1 MNESHQPEQKSSEKA
16 GQAMGG
22 QAKGSTPFAQK
33 HLLGLAD
40 YSADDILYVLDQAKM
55 FREVLDRPVPKIP
68 TLRDKTIVNLF
79 YENSTRTRLSFEL
92 AQKRMGADVV
102 NFSAGTSSTKKGE
115 SLKDTIRNISS
126 MKIDMVV
133 SRHESPGVPHFL
145 TRCVDATI
153 INAGD
158 GAHEHPTQA
167 LLDMFTMRQLA
178 PDLRG
183 KRVVMIGDIAHS
195 RVVRSNII
203 GLRKVGAEVMVCGP
217 KSLMPLDV
225 RSLGVEVSFDL
236 EEALGWCDFAMALR
250 IQMERMNGGTD
261 LFPSLREY
269 HELFGI
275 KMAHLE
281 RYPDFTVMHPGPVN
295 RGVELESDVA
305 DSNRAVILNQV
316 TNGVAVRMAVMY
328 LLSGGLRTG

>member
-1 MNESHQPEQKSSEKA
+1 MTEPELSREYPFEQP
-16 GQAMGG
+16 
-22 QAKGSTPFAQK
+22 

-40 YSADDILYVLDQAKM
+40 YSREDILYVLDQARY
-55 FREVLDRPVPKIP
+55 FREILDRPVPKVP

-79 YENSTRTRLSFEL
+79 YEDSTRTRLSFEL

-102 NFSAGTSSTKKGE
+102 NFSTGGSSVKKGE

-133 SRHESPGVPHFL
+133 VRHESPGVPHFL
-145 TRCVDATI
+145 TRVVDATI

-167 LLDMFTMRQLA
+167 LLDMFTMREIQPSLEGRKIA
-178 PDLRG
+178 I
-183 KRVVMIGDIAHS
+183 IGDIAHS

-203 GLRKVGAEVMVCGP
+203 GLNKLGARVTVCGP
-217 KSLMPLDV
+217 PTLMPVYVKELDV
-225 RSLGVEVSFDL
+225 DVTHHLD
-236 EEALGWCDFAMALR
+236 EALAWCDIAMALR
-250 IQMERMNGGTD
+250 IQLERQEGQTR

-275 KMAHLE
+275 KRRHLQ
-281 RYPDFTVMHPGPVN
+281 RFPNFTVMHPGPVN
-295 RGVELESDVA
+295 RGVELESEVA
-305 DSNRAVILNQV
+305 DSDRSIILSQV
-316 TNGVAVRMAVMY
+316 TNGVAVRMAVLY
-328 LLSGGLRTG
+328 LLSGGTRI

>member
-1 MNESHQPEQKSSEKA
+1 MSKEKL
-16 GQAMGG
+16 
-22 QAKGSTPFAQK
+22 TDYEFNQK

-40 YSADDILYVLDQAKM
+40 YSTDDLRYVLEQAKT
-55 FREVLDRPVPKIP
+55 FREVLDRPVPKVP

-102 NFSAGTSSTKKGE
+102 NFSAGTSSAKKGE
-115 SLKDTIRNISS
+115 SLKDTIQNISS

-145 TRCVDATI
+145 TRCVDAAI

-167 LLDMFTMRQLA
+167 LLDIFTMQQIY
-178 PDLRG
+178 PEMKG
-183 KRVVMIGDIAHS
+183 KKVAIIGDISHS

-203 GLRKVGAEVMVCGP
+203 GLKKLGADVVVCGP
-217 KSLMPLDV
+217 KSLMPVFVETMDV
-225 RSLGVEVSFDL
+225 DVSYDIDETL
-236 EEALGWCDFAMALR
+236 AWCDIAMALR
-250 IQMERMNGGTD
+250 IQMERITGGTD

-269 HELFGI
+269 HETFGI
-275 KMAHLE
+275 KMSHLE
-281 RYPDFTVMHPGPVN
+281 KYPNFTVMHPGPIN
-295 RGVELESDVA
+295 RGVEMESLVA
-305 DSNRAVILNQV
+305 DSDRAVILNQV
-316 TNGVAVRMAVMY
+316 TNGVAVRMAILY
-328 LLSGGLRTG
+328 LLSGGSRML

>member
-1 MNESHQPEQKSSEKA
+1 MWRTRMSSGLENY
-16 GQAMGG
+16 QF
-22 QAKGSTPFAQK
+22 TQK

-40 YSADDILYVLDQAKM
+40 YSKQDILFVLDQAKT
-55 FREVLDRPVPKIP
+55 FREILDRPVPKIP

-133 SRHESPGVPHFL
+133 CRHESPGVPHFL
-145 TRCVDATI
+145 TQCVDAAI
-153 INAGD
+153 LNAGD

-167 LLDMFTMRQLA
+167 LLDMFTMQQIH
-178 PDLRG
+178 PDLTG
-183 KRVVMIGDIAHS
+183 KKVAIIGDISHS

-203 GLRKVGAEVMVCGP
+203 GLTRVGAEVVICGP
-217 KSLMPLDV
+217 KTFMPKFIEEMGVHISYDLDETL
-225 RSLGVEVSFDL
+225 S
-236 EEALGWCDFAMALR
+236 WCDVAMALR
-250 IQMERMNGGTD
+250 IQLERQDDTPE

-269 HELFGI
+269 HDLFGI
-275 KMAHLE
+275 KMIHLE
-281 RYPDFTVMHPGPVN
+281 KFPDFKIMHPGPIN

-305 DSNRAVILNQV
+305 DSNRAVILDQV
-316 TNGVAVRMAVMY
+316 TNGVAVRMAVLY
-328 LLSGGLRTG
+328 LLSGGSRV

>member
-1 MNESHQPEQKSSEKA
+1 MMADLSKQEY
-16 GQAMGG
+16 
-22 QAKGSTPFAQK
+22 PFQQK

-40 YSADDILYVLDQAKM
+40 YSADDILYVLEQAKT

-68 TLRDKTIVNLF
+68 TLRDKTVVNLF

-102 NFSAGTSSTKKGE
+102 NFSSSTSSTKKGE

-133 SRHESPGVPHFL
+133 TRHESPGVPHFL
-145 TRCVDATI
+145 TRCVDASI

-167 LLDMFTMRQLA
+167 LLDLFTMQQIHPELK
-178 PDLRG
+178 G
-183 KRVVMIGDIAHS
+183 KKVAIIGDISHS

-203 GLRKVGAEVMVCGP
+203 GLIKLGAEVTLCGP
-217 KSLMPLDV
+217 KSLMPIFV
-225 RSLGVEVSFDL
+225 EHLGARISYSL
-236 EEALGWCDFAMALR
+236 EETLAWCDIAMALR
-250 IQMERMNGGTD
+250 IQMERIGGGTD

-269 HELFGI
+269 HETFGI
-275 KMAHLE
+275 KMSHLE
-281 RYPDFTVMHPGPVN
+281 KYPEFMIMHPGPIN
-295 RGVELESDVA
+295 RGVEMESDVA
-305 DSNRAVILNQV
+305 DSDRAVILNQV
-316 TNGVAVRMAVMY
+316 TNGVAVRMAILY
-328 LLSGGLRTG
+328 LLSGGVRI

>member
-1 MNESHQPEQKSSEKA
+1 MADLMKEEY
-16 GQAMGG
+16 
-22 QAKGSTPFAQK
+22 PFKQK

-40 YSADDILYVLDQAKM
+40 YSAVDILYVLEQAKT

-102 NFSAGTSSTKKGE
+102 NFSASTSSTKKGE

-133 SRHESPGVPHFL
+133 TRHESPGVPHFL
-145 TRCVDATI
+145 TRCVDASI

-167 LLDMFTMRQLA
+167 LLDMFTMQQTY
-178 PDLRG
+178 PDLKG
-183 KRVVMIGDIAHS
+183 KKIAIIGDISHS
-195 RVVRSNII
+195 RVVRSNIL
-203 GLRKVGAEVMVCGP
+203 GLIKVGAEVVICGP
-217 KSLMPLDV
+217 KSFMPRFVETLGASVSYNLDET
-225 RSLGVEVSFDL
+225 L
-236 EEALGWCDFAMALR
+236 AWCDIAMALR
-250 IQMERMNGGTD
+250 IQMERIEGGTD

-269 HELFGI
+269 HETFGI
-275 KMAHLE
+275 KMSHLE
-281 RYPDFTVMHPGPVN
+281 KYPDFVIMHPGPIN
-295 RGVELESDVA
+295 RGVEMESDVA
-305 DSNRAVILNQV
+305 DSDRAVILNQV
-316 TNGVAVRMAVMY
+316 TNGVAVRMAVLY
-328 LLSGGLRTG
+328 LLSGGVRI

>member
-1 MNESHQPEQKSSEKA
+1 MSKEK
-16 GQAMGG
+16 QTDYNF
-22 QAKGSTPFAQK
+22 KQK

-40 YSADDILYVLDQAKM
+40 YSADDLRYVLEQAKT
-55 FREVLDRPVPKIP
+55 FREVLDRPVPKVP

-102 NFSAGTSSTKKGE
+102 NFSAGTSSAKKGE
-115 SLKDTIRNISS
+115 SLKDTIQNISS

-145 TRCVDATI
+145 TRCVDAAI

-167 LLDMFTMRQLA
+167 LLDIFTMQQIH
-178 PDLRG
+178 PEMKG
-183 KRVVMIGDIAHS
+183 KKVAIVGDISHS

-203 GLRKVGAEVMVCGP
+203 GLKKLGAEVVVCGP
-217 KSLMPLDV
+217 KSLMPVYVETMDV
-225 RSLGVEVSFDL
+225 DVSYSIDETL
-236 EEALGWCDFAMALR
+236 AWCDIAMALR
-250 IQMERMNGGTD
+250 IQMERITGGTD

-269 HELFGI
+269 HETFGI
-275 KMAHLE
+275 KMSHLE
-281 RYPDFTVMHPGPVN
+281 KYPDFTVMHPGPIN
-295 RGVELESDVA
+295 RGVEMESLVA
-305 DSNRAVILNQV
+305 DSDRAVILNQV
-316 TNGVAVRMAVMY
+316 TNGVAVRMAILY
-328 LLSGGLRTG
+328 LLSGGNRML